1 MYGPD
6 TMRSMRAHER
16 SKCRANKMDKNEV
29 QEFVHAD
36 KWKAEFDDDTDG
48 VIAEWLDRIYE
59 GGTGQGGIREI
70 DMVMVRC
77 AGCRWGRIRAGI

>member
-48 VIAEWLDRIYE
+48 VTAERLGCIYE

-70 DMVMVRC
+70 DMVVVRC
-77 AGCRWGRIRAGI
+77 EVFR

>member
-1 MYGPD
+1 MYGPN
-6 TMRSMRAHER
+6 SMHFLRVHER

-48 VIAEWLDRIYE
+48 VIAERLDRIYE
-59 GGTGQGGIREI
+59 GGAGQSGIREI
-70 DMVMVRC
+70 DRVMVRC
-77 AGCRWGRIRAGI
+77 EVYRWGWIRVGI